1 MKSKIPKFK
10 SLEEERNFWD
20 THSVTDYL
28 DELKSVKVKFTK
40 PKKKLISLRL
50 ETPQIE
56 ALKAIASRKGLGYL
70 SRVACLKFIG
80 GASGKRVLDAG
91 SGTSSKPLRTP
102 AQPCQSF
109 SAQLCQFVP
118 VQPCQPVSELSG
130 TCFCD

>member
-28 DELKSVKVKFTK
+28 KELKPVKVKFTK

-56 ALKAIASRKGLGYL
+56 ALKTIASHKGLGYL
-70 SRVACLKFIG
+70 TLIRYWI
-80 GASGKRVLDAG
+80 
-91 SGTSSKPLRTP
+91 
-102 AQPCQSF
+102 
-109 SAQLCQFVP
+109 
-118 VQPCQPVSELSG
+118 SERIAKEHRHPH
-130 TCFCD
+130 THH